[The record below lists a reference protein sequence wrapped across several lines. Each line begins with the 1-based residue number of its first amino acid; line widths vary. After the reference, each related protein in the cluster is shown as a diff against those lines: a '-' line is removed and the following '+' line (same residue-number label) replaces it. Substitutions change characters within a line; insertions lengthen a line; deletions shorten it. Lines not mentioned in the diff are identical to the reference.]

1 MICPKCGTPNRASA
15 KFCDECGY
23 ELPSVAPIAN
33 EMFDDKDHVVTCKP
47 KTAPTADLNGI
58 DKTNDSSFDEHIKE
72 DAEKEEDETNK
83 SIESDIT
90 AVIDPVELPKSTNT
104 NLNVEA
110 EAEKDDLDTQKTA
123 KLDIIDTKGESGES
137 KAKVYSV
144 NNDAEKEQKKEKKP
158 IDPKTKRNVLIALGT
173 IAVIAILLSVT
184 YFAQIWGGKVVPD
197 VTSLSE
203 SDAKSQLQA
212 AGFKVETEQVASDE
226 VEGIVLSMKPQSGSR
241 LAEGSTIS
249 LEISMKRVIPSIVG
263 MNIDDAKQVM
273 SKNGFTNVEYITQKS
288 DDAENVVLSVTPEV
302 DTRSA
307 SDANVRVVVS
317 VPYRVPDV
325 EGLSQ
330 DEAIAKI
337 EEAGF
342 VAKTEEKYDENKE
355 EGSVLSVE
363 PAKDSALKS
372 GSDVKIFICAHRST
386 KLVQLTRDFFSETT
400 HFTIDGKQYELGKLT
415 AVQWTSGGT
424 VAYTITARQYQTT
437 TWFGSSSETR
447 YLDYE
452 TIQGAISYDDNNNII
467 STSPSIRQ
475 G

>member
-33 EMFDDKDHVVTCKP
+33 EMFDDSEHVQTCKP
-47 KTAPTADLNGI
+47 KAAPTADLNGV
-58 DKTNDSSFDEHIKE
+58 DKTNDSSFDEHKKDE
-72 DAEKEEDETNK
+72 EKKQEEAFD
-83 SIESDIT
+83 SDIT
-90 AVIDPVELPKSTNT
+90 AVIEPLKTTTSRTDNDENEQISET
-104 NLNVEA
+104 
-110 EAEKDDLDTQKTA
+110 DDLDTQKTA
-123 KLDIIDTKGESGES
+123 KMEVVEPKTDADES
-137 KAKVYSV
+137 KAKLYSV
-144 NNDAEKEQKKEKKP
+144 NNDADKKQNKEKRTL
-158 IDPKTKRNVLIALGT
+158 DPKTKRNVLIALGT

-203 SDAKSQLQA
+203 ADAKSQLEA
-212 AGFKVETEQVASDE
+212 AGFKVETEQIASDE
-226 VEGIVLSMKPQSGSR
+226 VEGVVLSMKPQSGSR
-241 LAEGSTIS
+241 LAEGSTVN
-249 LEISMKRVIPSIVG
+249 LEISMKRVIPNIVG
-263 MNIDDAKQVM
+263 MSLDDAKQVM
-273 SKNGFTNVEYITQKS
+273 TKNGFTSVEYITQKS

-307 SDANVRVVVS
+307 SDANVKVVVS

-330 DEAIAKI
+330 DEAVAKI
-337 EEAGF
+337 QEAGF
-342 VAKTEEKYDENKE
+342 AAKTEEKYDESKE
-355 EGSVLSVE
+355 EGSVLSIE
-363 PAKDSALKS
+363 PAKDTALKS
-372 GSDVKIFICAHRST
+372 GSEVKVFICAHRST
-386 KLVQLTRDFFSETT
+386 KLVQLTREFFSETT

-437 TWFGSSSETR
+437 TWFGNSSETR

-467 STSPSIRQ
+467 STSPSIKQ